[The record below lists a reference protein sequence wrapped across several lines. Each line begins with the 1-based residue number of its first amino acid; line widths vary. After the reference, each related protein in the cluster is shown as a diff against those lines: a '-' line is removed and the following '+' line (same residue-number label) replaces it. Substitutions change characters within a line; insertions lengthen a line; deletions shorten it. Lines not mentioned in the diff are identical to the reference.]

1 MWQPVLGCLDNPRQ
15 AATFETMQ
23 QSDQDIRNRLLIAR
37 LPAMPQ
43 ILVRLIEHLQAD
55 DLGMPE
61 LAALISKDAGMT
73 GKLLAVANSSAY
85 QRHTRNVN
93 LEQSLIALGTD
104 MIKTLV
110 ISDSVFQTFNN
121 FPHSGSTDL
130 RAFWKNSLSTAV
142 IAKEIARAAEYPHL
156 EEAYLAGLLHNVG
169 RLALLATAPK
179 EYAFN
184 FTARDDE
191 DLCAVEQRTLQITH
205 AEAGAWLIER
215 WQLDSFLADAVLY
228 HHEPSERL
236 ESAHPLIRIVRL
248 AHVLSSHPDDEVLV
262 AEAAAL
268 CGIDGEQAAQ
278 MLAGAARQ
286 VDKAAAHLGID
297 LAGADDIPAPPAYAP
312 PALDPVQQR
321 LSEEVRNMV
330 LVSEV
335 GQSFARQQGE
345 SGLLEAMTRSARILF
360 DFGNAVVLLENP
372 TGHALVGAPTQGSQ
386 RIAEFA
392 VPLAKGG
399 AIAKSALE
407 RRPAFIGR
415 EPEDGS
421 PLGLAEEQLLRML
434 GCDSMVCVPLVAGA
448 RCLGVLIGGI
458 ATWQIPYCQR
468 RERFMQSFGAQA
480 ATALENMLSER
491 GHARRQLAHV
501 AEEYREASRRVV
513 HEVNNPLSI
522 IKNYL
527 SVLDS
532 KLARQEPVN
541 TEMSILNEEID
552 RVGQLVSSLAEVKP
566 LDTGPLPTDVAK
578 VVDEVQR
585 LFRSTGFVPAAVE
598 ISVTMHDEAT
608 RIEGDAD
615 VLKQI
620 LVNLVKNAIEALGST
635 GGRIEIV
642 NRGHVNRERQ
652 MYLELVVSDNGPGLS
667 REVLAHLFSPVKSTK
682 DGAHHGLGLSIVHSL
697 VKKLGGH
704 IACRSGRSGTAFE
717 ILLPAWSGAGVGTGL
732 GEPVALPA
740 RALGSA

>member
-1 MWQPVLGCLDNPRQ
+1 
-15 AATFETMQ
+15 MQ

-85 QRHTRNVN
+85 QRHYRNVN
-93 LEQSLIALGTD
+93 LEQSLVALGTD

-130 RAFWKNSLSTAV
+130 RAFWKNSLATAV
-142 IAKEIARAAEYPHL
+142 IAKEIARAVEYPHL

-228 HHEPSERL
+228 HHEASDRL
-236 ESAHPLIRIVRL
+236 ESAHPLIRVLRL
-248 AHVLSSHPDDEVLV
+248 AHVLSSHADNEALV
-262 AEAAAL
+262 VEAAAL

-286 VDKAAAHLGID
+286 VEKAAAHLGID
-297 LAGADDIPAPPAYAP
+297 LAGADDIPAPPAFAP

-399 AIAKSALE
+399 PIAKSALE
-407 RRPAFIGR
+407 RRPAFIQRDG
-415 EPEDGS
+415 EPV
-421 PLGLAEEQLLRML
+421 GLAEEQLLRML
-434 GCDSMVCVPLVAGA
+434 GTDSLVCVPLVAGA
-448 RCLGVLIGGI
+448 RCLGVLIGGV

-532 KLARQEPVN
+532 KLARQEPVS

-552 RVGQLVSSLAEVKP
+552 RVGQLVSSLADVKP
-566 LDTGPLPTDVAK
+566 VDTGPMPTDVAK

-585 LFRSTGFVPAAVE
+585 LFRSTGFVPASVE
-598 ISVTMHDEAT
+598 IAVTMHDEAT

-620 LVNLVKNAIEALGST
+620 LVNLVKNAIEALGTT
-635 GGRIEIV
+635 GGRVEIV

-652 MYLELVVSDNGPGLS
+652 LYLELVVGDNGPGLS

-717 ILLPAWSGAGVGTGL
+717 ILLPAWSGAGVSGTGI
-732 GEPVALPA
+732 GNPVALPA